1 MRKPMNLSEYALI
14 LSIRKQLL
22 EASEQQKEEKM
33 AERSREMDA
42 AQLRLWKNAYPE
54 IDATIN
60 QGS

>member
-22 EASEQQKEEKM
+22 EASEQQKEEKL

-54 IDATIN
+54 IDAIIN

>member
-22 EASEQQKEEKM
+22 EASEQQKEEKL
-33 AERSREMDA
+33 AERSCEMDA

-54 IDATIN
+54 IDAIIN